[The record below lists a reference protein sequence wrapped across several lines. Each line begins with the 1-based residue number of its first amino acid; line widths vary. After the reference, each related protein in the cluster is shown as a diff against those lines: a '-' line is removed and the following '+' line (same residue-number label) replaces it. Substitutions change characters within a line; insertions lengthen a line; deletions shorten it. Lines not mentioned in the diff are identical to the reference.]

1 MDSAKPKFLPFQI
14 AVGAIAAELD
24 EVCIR
29 EGRSVV
35 VGVTGAVASGKSTFA
50 RRLSESV
57 RARRTVAVVS
67 TDHYLPNYHETPE
80 HVRDMPESSDLA
92 RLSRDLAE
100 LRAGRATEIPQ
111 WSFET
116 HSRVGA
122 LLVEPAEIIV
132 VEGLHALHERARSHL
147 DLAVFVEAPRDVR
160 WARAVER
167 ERAGHRPWPLEYLAH
182 FFEQVAE
189 PTYAKHSA
197 LYRNQA
203 HWVVENR

>member
-1 MDSAKPKFLPFQI
+1 MNQAKPKFLPFQI

-57 RARRTVAVVS
+57 CARRTVAVVS
-67 TDHYLPNYHETPE
+67 TDHYLPNYDETPE

-116 HSRVGA
+116 HSRIGA
-122 LLVEPAEIIV
+122 RLVEPAEIIV

-167 ERAGHRPWPLEYLAH
+167 ERAGDRPWPLEYLSH
-182 FFEQVAE
+182 FFEHVAE